1 MSNIQF
7 ADVSARLK
15 LESRIR
21 DGARNMLQ
29 ILDAST
35 SNDALRGQVER
46 ELAVA
51 EEQVQTLNTRR
62 KGIENTLNSAVASS
76 SRFRRPR
83 AIRAVHGLED
93 LNTHAVIPS
102 LSPDPFALPESQ
114 AFRLPASVLSGP
126 PSSAPSTVSYTHLTL
141 PTTPYV

>member
-1 MSNIQF
+1 M
-7 ADVSARLK
+7 

-29 ILDAST
+29 ILDT
-35 SNDALRGQVER
+35 NDANEALRSQVER

-51 EEQVQTLNTRR
+51 EEHVQSLQTRR
-62 KGIENTLNSAVASS
+62 QSIEITLHHVENPAIIST

-93 LNTHAVIPS
+93 LNTHHNVTCM
-102 LSPDPFALPESQ
+102 SPDPFVLPESQ
-114 AFRLPASVLSGP
+114 TFRLPLSNE
-126 PSSAPSTVSYTHLTL
+126 TELKK
-141 PTTPYV
+141 

>member
-83 AIRAVHGLED
+83 AIRAV
-93 LNTHAVIPS
+93 P
-102 LSPDPFALPESQ
+102 
-114 AFRLPASVLSGP
+114 
-126 PSSAPSTVSYTHLTL
+126 VSYTHLTL
-141 PTTPYV
+141 PTKRIE